1 MHCELMVPGLLA
13 SEARLPALE
22 LLLARARASRS
33 DPEDSLSWLGRAFGV
48 EPLPAGALTAGEP
61 GFWLRADPVYLNAS
75 RGGVVMLPLRGLAA
89 AHAAALVDTLNCHF
103 AGRHEF
109 RARCP
114 DAWAMKSA
122 PAPIDAPPT
131 AQAAGRDLSGFMP
144 AAPWPALLTEIQ
156 MTLHQHPANEEYGI
170 DVNGVWLWGAGELP
184 AALEAPWRSVSAD
197 EPIAAGLASAAG
209 VRYQAMPRTARQWL
223 DEMPE
228 DGRHLVAFDGMREEL
243 EVDWFA
249 PLLAALKSGRIG
261 MLTLHAPEAGLSFE
275 STRPDLRHFWRR
287 PRPIA
292 QHAPR

>member
-1 MHCELMVPGLLA
+1 MHAELMVPGLLA
-13 SEARLPALE
+13 TGARLPALE
-22 LLLARARASRS
+22 LLLARSRASRS

-75 RGGVVMLPLRGLAA
+75 RGGVVMLPLRGLKAG
-89 AHAAALVDTLNCHF
+89 HAAALVDTLNRHF

-109 RARCP
+109 RAPHP
-114 DAWAMKSA
+114 DAWAMTAA
-122 PAPIDAPPT
+122 PAPIDAAPT
-131 AQAAGRDLSGFMP
+131 ARAAGRDLSDFMP

-156 MTLHQHPANEEYGI
+156 MTLHQHPASEQHGI
-170 DVNGVWLWGAGELP
+170 EVNGVWLWGAGELP
-184 AALEAPWRSVSAD
+184 GKLEAPWRSTAAD
-197 EPIAAGLASAAG
+197 EPVAIGLASAAG
-209 VRYQAMPRTARQWL
+209 VARRPIPACARDWL
-223 DEMPE
+223 ESVPE

-243 EVDWFA
+243 EARWFA

-287 PRPIA
+287 PRPVA
-292 QHAPR
+292 DHAPR